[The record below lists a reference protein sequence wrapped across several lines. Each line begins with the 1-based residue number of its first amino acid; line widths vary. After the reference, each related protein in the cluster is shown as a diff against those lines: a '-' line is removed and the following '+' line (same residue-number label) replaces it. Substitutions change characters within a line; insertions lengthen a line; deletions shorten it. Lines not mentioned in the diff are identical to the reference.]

1 MTMLRLKST
10 LIKFNIVSV
19 RFFSPFVC
27 SETTTVHYL
36 TVTGGEINRDLSAFQ
51 KLQTR
56 AVLQKGSRHETGSTR
71 FGPLENKHY
80 A

>member
-1 MTMLRLKST
+1 M
-10 LIKFNIVSV
+10 
-19 RFFSPFVC
+19 C

-36 TVTGGEINRDLSAFQ
+36 TVTGGEINRDLSALQ
-51 KLQTR
+51 KLQTH
-56 AVLQKGSRHETGSTR
+56 AVLQKGRRHETGSTR